1 VLRGT
6 VFHNGLN
13 TESGVCRERVR
24 ECRECRVCGG
34 GGWGGG
40 GVGVCVCNLALRSNF
55 VLSSSSLL
63 LLVQQTKAKS
73 L

>member
-1 VLRGT
+1 MLRGT

-34 GGWGGG
+34 GGGGG
-40 GVGVCVCNLALRSNF
+40 GEWVYVCAI
-55 VLSSSSLL
+55 
-63 LLVQQTKAKS
+63 
-73 L
+73 